1 MATRHLTEQTLSP
14 VELAD
19 DLAVKLRRLE
29 ALTTMLAEWDLAGRL
44 DAPDGEPAYQIDDRA
59 VRDVGKALLGH
70 VRDIEEHLAE
80 LRHALEASQD
90 APGGANDP
98 DPVP

>member
-19 DLAVKLRRLE
+19 DIAVKLRRLE
-29 ALTTMLAEWDLAGRL
+29 ALVTMLSEWDAGGRL
-44 DAPDGEPAYQIDDRA
+44 HSPDGEPAYQIDDRA

-80 LRHALEASQD
+80 LRHAL
-90 APGGANDP
+90 
-98 DPVP
+98 